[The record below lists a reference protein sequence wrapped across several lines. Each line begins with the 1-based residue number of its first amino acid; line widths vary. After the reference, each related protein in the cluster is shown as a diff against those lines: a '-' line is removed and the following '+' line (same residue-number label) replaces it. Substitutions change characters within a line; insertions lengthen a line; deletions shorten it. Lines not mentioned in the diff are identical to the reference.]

1 MRKLLTTLCIAAV
14 LPFGTT
20 EGWGADFQKGLDA
33 AVRGDHATA
42 LHEWIP
48 LAEQGNAAAQF
59 QLGWMYSK
67 GEGVSEDDQEAVKWY
82 RLAAEQR
89 HAHAQY
95 NLGLLYESG
104 YGVLQDNIYAHMW
117 GNISALNQYVDGL
130 KLRDRVEK
138 KMTVADISVAQK
150 LARECEK
157 KEYKGC

>member
-1 MRKLLTTLCIAAV
+1 MKNILYTIILSFLFSSVC
-14 LPFGTT
+14 L
-20 EGWGADFQKGLDA
+20 ADFQAGKDA
-33 AVRGDHATA
+33 YDAGDDATA
-42 LHEWIP
+42 LKEWKQ
-48 LAEQGNAAAQF
+48 LAEQGNA
-59 QLGWMYSK
+59 
-67 GEGVSEDDQEAVKWY
+67 
-82 RLAAEQR
+82 R
-89 HAHAQY
+89 AQY
-95 NLGLLYESG
+95 NQGLLYENG